1 MISVLDRGNLS
12 SKDTGLMGLRSSTE
26 GTKVESVADERC
38 IDDRRSVDWICL
50 YAGEGGK
57 MAVEPGVCT
66 RFWMRVT
73 VTEITEEQDGRG
85 EN

>member
-1 MISVLDRGNLS
+1 
-12 SKDTGLMGLRSSTE
+12 MGLRSSTE
-26 GTKVESVADERC
+26 GTMVESVADERC

-50 YAGEGGK
+50 YAREGRK